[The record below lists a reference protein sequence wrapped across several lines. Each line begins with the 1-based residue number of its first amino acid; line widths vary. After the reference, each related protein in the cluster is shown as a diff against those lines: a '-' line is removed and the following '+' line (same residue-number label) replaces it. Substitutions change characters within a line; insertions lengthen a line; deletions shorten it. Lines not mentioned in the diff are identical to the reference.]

1 MSKTIFSDIV
11 HALKKRDKQVKNAN
25 DSFINEYPT
34 ETKDEMVLRMLS
46 ENAKIKTLKKEETKK
61 KFLFKNAASASLD
74 YQYHAYTILHISKF
88 LGLDYNEIDIFAI
101 ITAFSTS
108 QYDYSAINPE
118 AVNNLTNYNSGID
131 DDYFSRDQYLKHKYL
146 PLALA
151 APKETYDVLYK
162 ELSKS
167 THCLSKSNYVYLHLL
182 RNFFS
187 DEQID
192 KALEKREYA
201 SKERYGH
208 YISDSTP
215 EERIQERIKSH
226 LKYKENNHDS
236 KKVKFQ
242 DLNENKWLF
251 NIQQRLENRISSV
264 RGSTFKPNSISD
276 VTIQY
281 RDKIKNKDG
290 FIYKD
295 VVLFDSNTLR
305 LIAFSQELLL
315 DMDIFKYMKAQF
327 SGTTYVVRKT
337 NKINNKTC
345 SYHIEKNATMNAFDR
360 FCDIVSDNKKN
371 KARYVQDLSFD
382 RTMNVSEN
390 KFRITLYG
398 QEIPH
403 KANEDLH
410 FKKHI
415 SEIEKI
421 GNFEL
426 IKTES
431 HLGLGSRGTIYTI
444 DVILNSAARIKNQC
458 DVFEKELNI
467 ETKEIK
473 RKEEEEIKKRN
484 EMKMKR
490 RNELSRQYHSR

>member
-1 MSKTIFSDIV
+1 MAKTIFSDIV
-11 HALKKRDKQVKNAN
+11 NALEKRDKQVKSAN
-25 DSFINEYPT
+25 DSFMNEYPT

-61 KFLFKNAASASLD
+61 KFLFQNAASASLD

-88 LGLDYNEIDIFAI
+88 LGLDFNETDIFAI

-108 QYDYSAINPE
+108 QYGYSAINPE
-118 AVNNLTNYNSGID
+118 AVNNLTNYNSGIE
-131 DDYFSRDQYLKHKYL
+131 DDYFSRDQYRKHKYL

-192 KALEKREYA
+192 KALEKREHA
-201 SKERYGH
+201 NKEKYGH

-226 LKYKENNHDS
+226 LKYKEDNHDS

-251 NIQQRLENRISSV
+251 NIQQRLENRILSV
-264 RGSTFKPNSISD
+264 RRWTFESNSISD

-281 RDKIKNKDG
+281 RDKIKDKDG

-295 VVLFDSNTLR
+295 VVLFDTNTLR

-315 DMDIFKYMKAQF
+315 DIDIFKYMKAQF

-345 SYHIEKNATMNAFDR
+345 SYHIEKNATMTAFDR
-360 FCDIVSDNKKN
+360 FCDIVSDNEKN
-371 KARYVQDLSFD
+371 KARYVRNLSFD
-382 RTMNVSEN
+382 RTMNVAEN
-390 KFRITLYG
+390 KFRIVLYG
-398 QEIPH
+398 HEIPH
-403 KANEDLH
+403 KANKELH
-410 FKKHI
+410 FQKHI

-421 GNFEL
+421 GDFEL
-426 IKTES
+426 MKTES
-431 HLGLGSRGTIYTI
+431 HLGFGTRGTIYTI
-444 DVILNSAARIKNQC
+444 DVILNSAARINKQC
-458 DVFEKELNI
+458 EVFEKELNI

-473 RKEEEEIKKRN
+473 RKEEEKIRERN
-484 EMKMKR
+484 EIMNR
-490 RNELSRQYHSR
+490 RWNEKLREQD